1 MENKKILIL
10 IINLYTNSIFLLKLY
25 IILENA
31 DYIKMNENQLIIE
44 PILQSIGRDIYVNN
58 NWDTSYDV

>member
-1 MENKKILIL
+1 MENKKILIFNYKFIYKL
-10 IINLYTNSIFLLKLY
+10 NLLFSNFY

-58 NWDTSYDV
+58 N